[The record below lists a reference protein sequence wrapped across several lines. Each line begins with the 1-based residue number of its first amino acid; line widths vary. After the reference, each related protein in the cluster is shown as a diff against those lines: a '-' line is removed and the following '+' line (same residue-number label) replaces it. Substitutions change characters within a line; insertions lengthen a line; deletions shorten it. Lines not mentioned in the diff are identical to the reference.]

1 MNKILANRT
10 DSKKTFEEHALEQL
24 KALGFSSQS
33 DPCYLQA
40 FEINS
45 LEYVRNKTDLKLV
58 FLLERNITDEDWTRL
73 DALELAGI
81 GVDKGGLVTPGH
93 WDDQERG
100 HVQWGAPTDFL
111 ETVHSHNLKA
121 HGFTFRNEWR
131 KLYW

>member
-1 MNKILANRT
+1 MNKILASRN
-10 DSKKTFEEHALEQL
+10 DSKKTFEEHALDQL

-73 DALELAGI
+73 DALQLASQARI
-81 GVDKGGLVTPGH
+81 
-93 WDDQERG
+93 
-100 HVQWGAPTDFL
+100 
-111 ETVHSHNLKA
+111 N
-121 HGFTFRNEWR
+121 
-131 KLYW
+131 